1 MINFSK
7 SHLEPSSK
15 CKYLDFIFDSNG
27 QSIAANSSSPSE
39 EVTMLNSKFGS
50 QDYMSQ

>member
-15 CKYLDFIFDSNG
+15 CKYLDFIFDSNE
-27 QSIAANSSSPSE
+27 QSCDFSSPSE
-39 EVTMLNSKFGS
+39 EATMLNGRFGS
-50 QDYMSQ
+50 QDKMFH